1 MPADPCIA
9 RPQSR
14 AAAPSPPRRAPSTA
28 SADLASTPW
37 PPGTDSGFLP
47 RAGGIADEPRYL
59 IHTSRQRNNPRT
71 CVMRCQ
77 AARGQTFAS
86 FGLQALRQRP
96 PGENAQG
103 FFPAPVASPMGC
115 HTNHAPMKGARPLS
129 GVPGA
134 REGEAKSTP
143 ARYFCSRMKLQRSRA
158 PCGRG
163 ICPQR
168 RYQRGDLRARAS
180 RVSRVPREGGEGA
193 CEAWAREARTCAFQR
208 LSVARSRCAA
218 APAGCAARGL
228 RTL

>member
-1 MPADPCIA
+1 MH
-9 RPQSR
+9 
-14 AAAPSPPRRAPSTA
+14 RAPAESRSSAVTAKESPEHDA

-103 FFPAPVASPMGC
+103 FFPAPVASPMGR
-115 HTNHAPMKGARPLS
+115 HTNYAPMKGARPLS

-158 PCGRG
+158 RPPLWEGHL
-163 ICPQR
+163 PPAAVP
-168 RYQRGDLRARAS
+168 ARISAS
-180 RVSRVPREGGEGA
+180 TRFEG
-193 CEAWAREARTCAFQR
+193 
-208 LSVARSRCAA
+208 VAGT
-218 APAGCAARGL
+218 P
-228 RTL
+228 